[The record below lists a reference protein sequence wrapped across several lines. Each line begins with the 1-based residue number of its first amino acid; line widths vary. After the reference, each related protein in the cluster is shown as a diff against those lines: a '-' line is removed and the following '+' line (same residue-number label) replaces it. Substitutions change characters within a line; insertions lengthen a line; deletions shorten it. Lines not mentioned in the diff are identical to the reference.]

1 MLPAILFIAT
11 YTEMKTIAEQIVDEH
26 KLNLKVVQGELF
38 EGVERSREYIRAE
51 TEVIISRGG
60 TAKLIREAVDIPV
73 VEVEVGGYDLLR
85 CIFKHRD
92 KKIAVI
98 GSDNV
103 ISGIKA
109 LEETMNLQIVY
120 FPFVLDSEIE
130 EKVDLVCSMG
140 VDIVIGDTVAVRIAK
155 RRGLAYEL
163 IKSGKEAVRDAI
175 DRATNICEAILK
187 EREKSSMLNTI
198 LQSLREGLLVV
209 NEQNEIVFLN
219 PRAEKML
226 GVKRDDVLGKRISSA
241 LRHLAIGAI
250 LASEKSITNYVF
262 NTNKYM
268 LTMSKIPICV
278 GDITTGSVINF
289 EDVTKIQEKEERIR
303 MLLSKSG
310 LVAKNTFDDV
320 VGESDELKRTIL
332 LSKKYAAIDSTILL
346 YGESGTGKEMF
357 AQAIHNSSGR
367 KDGPFIAIN
376 CATLPG
382 NLLESTLFGYDE
394 GAFTG
399 AKKGG
404 KKGVFELAHNGTL
417 FLDEIG
423 EMDKDVQAKLLR
435 VMQEKEVMRLG
446 GESIIP
452 VDVRVVAAS
461 NRKLLDMVNMEQFRQ
476 DLFYR
481 INVLNI
487 DLPSL
492 RSRKGD
498 VEVLLDHFMKM
509 YCEKYGKEP
518 VKLDKHRMKVLNDYT
533 WPGNVRQLENVVQK
547 IVLTGDGEE
556 YQTDFIK
563 GILGELHSESGN
575 ESNDLSYDG
584 SLDEITRRIILK
596 VLSDENYNKTRTSER
611 LNITRATLNKKLE
624 NV

>member
-1 MLPAILFIAT
+1 MQPNILFIAT
-11 YTEMKTIAEQIVDEH
+11 YTEMKAIAEQIVDEQ
-26 KLNLKVVQGELF
+26 KLNIKVVQGELF
-38 EGVERSREYIRAE
+38 EGVERSREFIRPE

-60 TAKLIREAVDIPV
+60 TAKLISEAVNVPI

-109 LEETMNLQIVY
+109 LEETMNLKIFY

-140 VDIVIGDTVAVRIAK
+140 VDIVVGDTVAVRIAK

-175 DRATNICEAILK
+175 DRAMNICEAILK

-198 LQSLREGLLVV
+198 LQSLREGILVV

-226 GVKRDDVLGKRISSA
+226 GVKRDEVLGKRISSA
-241 LRHLAIGAI
+241 LRHLAIDTI
-250 LASEKSITNYVF
+250 LASDKSVTNYVF

-278 GDITTGSVINF
+278 GEITTGSVLNF
-289 EDVTKIQEKEERIR
+289 EDVTKIQEKEEHIR

-310 LVAKNTFDDV
+310 LVAKNTFDDI

-332 LSKKYAAIDSTILL
+332 LAKKYAAIDSTILL

-367 KDGPFIAIN
+367 KEGPFIAIN

-461 NRKLLDMVNMEQFRQ
+461 NRRLLDLVSVEQFRQ

-487 DLPSL
+487 DLPNL

-498 VEVLLDHFMKM
+498 VEVLLGHFMKM
-509 YCEKYGKEP
+509 YSDKYGKEP
-518 VKLDKHRMKVLNDYT
+518 VSLDKSRMKILNDYT

-547 IVLTGDGEE
+547 IVLIGDEEE
-556 YQTDFIK
+556 YHTDFLK
-563 GILGELHSESGN
+563 GILGELHSET
-575 ESNDLSYDG
+575 ENDDQTLSYDG

-596 VLSDENYNKTRTSER
+596 VLSEENYNKTRTSER

-624 NV
+624 TV

>member
-1 MLPAILFIAT
+1 MLSNILFIAT
-11 YTEMKTIAEQIVDEH
+11 YTEMKAIAEQIVDEQ
-26 KLNLKVVQGELF
+26 KLNIKVVQGELF
-38 EGVERSREYIRAE
+38 EGVERSREFIQAE

-60 TAKLIREAVDIPV
+60 TAKLIREAVNIPV

-109 LEETMNLQIVY
+109 LEETMDLQIFY

-175 DRATNICEAILK
+175 DRALNICEAILK

-198 LQSLREGLLVV
+198 LQSLREGILVV

-226 GVKRDDVLGKRISSA
+226 GVKRDEVLGKRISSA
-241 LRHLAIGAI
+241 LRHLAIDTI

-278 GDITTGSVINF
+278 GDMTTGSVLNF

-303 MLLSKSG
+303 MILSKSG

-332 LSKKYAAIDSTILL
+332 LARKYAAIDSTILL

-446 GESIIP
+446 GESNIP

-461 NRKLLDMVNMEQFRQ
+461 NRKLLDLVSKELFRQ

-487 DLPSL
+487 DLPNL

-498 VEVLLDHFMKM
+498 VEVLIGHFMEM
-509 YCEKYGKEP
+509 YCTKYGKEP
-518 VKLDKHRMKVLNDYT
+518 VVLDKSRLKVLNDYT

-547 IVLTGDGEE
+547 IVLIGDGEE
-556 YQTDFIK
+556 YHTDFLK
-563 GILGELHSESGN
+563 GILGELHSESTN
-575 ESNDLSYDG
+575 ESNDISYDG

-596 VLSDENYNKTRTSER
+596 VLSEENYNKTRTSER

-624 NV
+624 TV